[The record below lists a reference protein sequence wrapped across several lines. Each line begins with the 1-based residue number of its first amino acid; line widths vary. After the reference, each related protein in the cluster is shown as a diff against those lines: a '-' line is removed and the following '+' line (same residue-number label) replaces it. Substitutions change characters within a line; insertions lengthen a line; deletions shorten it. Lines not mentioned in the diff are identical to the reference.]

1 MSEGLRLVS
10 AIVTSG
16 SVNTLIRMDREKFT
30 TQEQTVFDFCQQFY
44 RRYRSVPSAATV
56 TAETGQRLPGAPE
69 TLEFYVDQVEDRHV
83 YNAIRER
90 YGSLRDVMQQRDI
103 AGMRPI
109 VTEMNHVMNQRQ
121 QRGQT
126 VMGIGQALGLVT
138 ERLERTMGY
147 GGITGIE
154 TPWATF
160 NEMTGGYQDADL
172 ITIVGRPATS
182 KTYNLL
188 MQSIA
193 AHDAGHSV
201 LVVTTEMGIEQI
213 ARRYASLKTGIN
225 PELMKKNMISTYMMR
240 RIRALQAEM
249 ISDERLKIFS
259 VGMGAKITSIEA
271 LIQEFGP
278 SIVFLDGS
286 YLIHPSVKSAMK
298 RIERVGEVFD
308 ELKGLTIN
316 ANIPIVN
323 TMQFNRQAGKD
334 GKDGSL
340 ETIGFTDAVGMHSS
354 LVIGL
359 KQGPTENPRAS
370 RTMEFLKGRE
380 GEVGAV
386 HINFKFA
393 PVDMSEIPADQ
404 IIQDGDG
411 NAQVAAAGE
420 GGAGAGSSVEWM
432 V

>member
-1 MSEGLRLVS
+1 MSEGLRLIS
-10 AIVTSG
+10 AIVNTG
-16 SVNTLIRMDREKFT
+16 SVNTLIRMDRNKFT
-30 TQEQTVFDFCQQFY
+30 VEEQTVFDFVQQFY
-44 RRYRSVPSAATV
+44 RQYRTVPNVATV
-56 TAETGQRLPGAPE
+56 QTETGARLPNAAETLSY
-69 TLEFYVDQVEDRHV
+69 YVDQVEDRFI
-83 YNAIRER
+83 YNEVRER
-90 YGSLRDVMQQRDI
+90 YGQLRESMQRRDI
-103 AGMRPI
+103 DGMRPLI
-109 VTEMNHVMNQRQ
+109 GEMQQVMQQRQ

-126 VMGIGQALGLVT
+126 VMGIGQALGMVT
-138 ERLERTMGY
+138 ERLERTVGY

-154 TPWATF
+154 TPWPTF
-160 NEMTGGYQDADL
+160 NEMTGGYQNADL

-188 MQSIA
+188 TQATA
-193 AHDAGHSV
+193 AHQAGHSV

-213 ARRYASLKTGIN
+213 ARRYAALRTGIN
-225 PELMKKNMISTYMMR
+225 PELMKKNMISTYAMR
-240 RIRALQAEM
+240 RIRALQAEL
-249 ISDERLKIFS
+249 IDDELLKIFS
-259 VGMGAKITSIEA
+259 VGMGAKISSIEG

-286 YLIHPSVKSAMK
+286 YLIHPTVKQQMK

-316 ANIPIVN
+316 ADIPIVN
-323 TMQFNRQAGKD
+323 TMQFNRQAGAG

-354 LVIGL
+354 IVIGL

-404 IIQDGDG
+404 IAQDADG
-411 NAQVAAAGE
+411 QATVVEAGANQG
-420 GGAGAGSSVEWM
+420 GGANVEWM
-432 V
+432 M

>member
-1 MSEGLRLVS
+1 MSDGLNLIA
-10 AIVTSG
+10 AIVNSQ
-16 SVNTLIRMDREKFT
+16 SVNTLLRTDREKFT
-30 TQEQTVFDFCQQFY
+30 TAEQTVFDFLQQFY
-44 RRYRSVPSAATV
+44 RQYRTVPELATIQS
-56 TAETGQRLPGAPE
+56 ETGQRLPNATE
-69 TLEFYVDQVEDRHV
+69 NLEFYVTQFEDRFI
-83 YNAIRER
+83 YNEIRDR
-90 YGSLRDVMQQRDI
+90 YAAMRESMQRRDVNEMRNLVGEMQ
-103 AGMRPI
+103 G
-109 VTEMNHVMNQRQ
+109 VMNHRRQ
-121 QRGQT
+121 SGHS
-126 VMGIGQALGLVT
+126 VSSFGDAIGLVNT
-138 ERLERTMGY
+138 RLIRTMGM

-160 NEMTGGYQDADL
+160 NEVTGGYQDGDL

-188 MQSIA
+188 CQALA
-193 AHDAGHSV
+193 AHDAGHSPMII
-201 LVVTTEMGIEQI
+201 TTEMGTEQI
-213 ARRYASLKTGIN
+213 GRRLVALKLGIN
-225 PELMKKNMISTYMMR
+225 PEAMKKNMISTYSMR
-240 RIRALQAEM
+240 RIQALQAEM
-249 ISDERLKIFS
+249 MSDERMRIVS
-259 VGMGAKITSIEA
+259 VGMGAKISTIEA

-278 SIVFLDGS
+278 SIVYLDGS
-286 YLIHPSVKSAMK
+286 YLIHPSVKAQMK

-308 ELKGLTIN
+308 ELKGLTIS

-380 GEVGAV
+380 GEIGSI

-393 PVDMSEIPADQ
+393 PVDMSEIPPEQ
-404 IIQDGDG
+404 IST
-411 NAQVAAAGE
+411 NAEGEAVVTTPAGE
-420 GGAGAGSSVEWM
+420 GAAPAGVDWM
-432 V
+432 M